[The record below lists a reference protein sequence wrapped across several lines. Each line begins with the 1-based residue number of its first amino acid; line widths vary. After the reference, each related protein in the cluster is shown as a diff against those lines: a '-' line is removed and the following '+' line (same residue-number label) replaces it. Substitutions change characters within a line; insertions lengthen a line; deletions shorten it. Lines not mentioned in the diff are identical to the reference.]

1 MMKPFYSVLIVDD
14 TSEDRLMYR
23 RFLAHDPDASYTF
36 REAESANEGL
46 ELCREQTP
54 DVVLIDFM
62 LPDDNGLD
70 LLEILLAEFGSARF
84 AILMLTGTGNE
95 DVAVEAMKRGAHD
108 YMVKSAGL
116 QQRLILAIHS
126 ALNKVALQQEVAR
139 HRLELE
145 ASNRQLQAA
154 LSAQQS
160 SADRLHLALRAAQ
173 MVTWEWDIHSRQVY
187 WSEGFGERV
196 GVAPDI
202 PGGDFEHFF
211 GLLAPEYREAT
222 WQRLEQ
228 AVASGTLDEMEF
240 SVRAADGSTIWMSA
254 SGYTQRDAN
263 GVPMRLIGIVMD
275 ITARKQADIEL
286 RRREHEY
293 KMLVE
298 NAPDIIARFNAQLQ
312 HIYVSPT
319 VARAT
324 GMPQEA
330 FLGKTNRDLGMPEAQ
345 CELWDTHLRAVFAS
359 GQPTRMEFDFQ
370 TPDGLHYYQ
379 ATIVPERSIE
389 GEVETVMS
397 VARDITDYKTAERRL
412 RFLADASTALA
423 GSLDPV
429 TMLTSVARNTIAYF
443 GGACAIDLADQNDI
457 RVAAI
462 AHHDPG
468 ITASFV
474 EMRQRYPVLAESSHP
489 VAQVL
494 KHGQT
499 IVVEHIPPQIL
510 ADNTY
515 DTEHVRMLRKLQP
528 ASFLMVPVIVR
539 GRTVGVIELY
549 ALGATRH
556 YSPDDVMALEELSRR
571 VALALDNAQL
581 YQEAQE
587 ALREREAFIS
597 IASHEIKNPLTS
609 LLGRAQMLQRRLARL
624 PDAGRAQDDAE
635 IIVSQG
641 LRISSLLTDLLD
653 VSRLASEQLTIARK
667 PLELTELVRSVVAS
681 LQVSAPSHHIA
692 LTHSGSPLWVEGDAG
707 RLDQML
713 MNLINNAVKYSPEG
727 GTIQVDVRAVQNTA
741 QIAIRDEGMGIPA
754 DALPHLFKRF
764 YRVSRSSVQQ
774 VSGSGIGLYVV
785 NQIVQGHGGTI
796 TVASTEGVG
805 STFTVQIPLAQ

>member
-1 MMKPFYSVLIVDD
+1 MTNLSYSVLIVDD
-14 TSEDRLMYR
+14 TPEDRMMYR

-36 REAESANEGL
+36 REAGSADEGL
-46 ELCREQTP
+46 ALCREHAP

-62 LPDDNGLD
+62 LPDEDGLD
-70 LLEILLAEFGSARF
+70 LLESLLGEFGPARF

-108 YMVKSAGL
+108 YMVKSVGL

-126 ALNKVALQQEVAR
+126 ALDKVALQKKIEQQ
-139 HRLELE
+139 RLDLE
-145 ASNRQLQAA
+145 ASNQQLQAA
-154 LSAQQS
+154 LQAQQA
-160 SADRLHLALRAAQ
+160 SADQLHLALRAAQ
-173 MVTWEWDIHSRQVY
+173 MVTWEWDISTRQLR
-187 WSEGFGERV
+187 WSEGFAERV
-196 GVAPDI
+196 GMASDVI
-202 PGGDFEHFF
+202 GGDFELFF
-211 GLLAPEYREAT
+211 GLLAPEYRET
-222 WQRLEQ
+222 TRLRLEH
-228 AVASGTLDEMEF
+228 AVASGTLDEVEF
-240 SVRAADGSTIWMSA
+240 SLRAADGNTIWMLA
-254 SGYTQRDAN
+254 SGYTQRDAS
-263 GVPMRLIGIVMD
+263 GAPARLIGIVMD
-275 ITARKQADIEL
+275 ITARKQAELEL

-298 NAPDIIARFNAQLQ
+298 NAPDIIARFNRDLQ

-319 VARAT
+319 VAQAT

-330 FLGKTNRDLGMPEAQ
+330 FLGKTNRDLGMPEPQ
-345 CELWDTHLRAVFAS
+345 CALWDTHLRAVFAN
-359 GQPTRMEFDFQ
+359 GQPERMEFDFQ
-370 TPDGLHYYQ
+370 TPEGLHHYQ
-379 ATIVPERSIE
+379 ATIVPERSPD
-389 GEVETVMS
+389 GEVATVMS

-429 TMLTSVARNTIAYF
+429 TMLTNMAQSTIAYF

-462 AHHDPG
+462 AHHDPD
-468 ITASFV
+468 IAASFT
-474 EMRQRYPVLAESSHP
+474 EMRQRYPVRAESSHP
-489 VAQVL
+489 VAYVL
-494 KHGQT
+494 KHGQKLVVDT
-499 IVVEHIPPQIL
+499 IPAQII
-510 ADNTY
+510 ADNIY
-515 DTEHVRMLRKLQP
+515 DGEHARIFHKLQP
-528 ASFLMVPVIVR
+528 ASFLMVPLIVR
-539 GRTVGVIELY
+539 ERTVGVLELY
-549 ALGATRH
+549 ALGAPRH
-556 YSPDDVMALEELSRR
+556 YSPDDLMTLEELARR

-624 PDAGRAQDDAE
+624 PEAGRAQDDAE

-653 VSRLASEQLTIARK
+653 VSRLASEQLTITRK
-667 PLELTELVRSVVAS
+667 PLELTELVRNAVAS
-681 LQVSAPSHHIA
+681 LQVSAPGYSIA
-692 LTHSGSPLWVEGDAG
+692 LTGGDSLLWVDGDAG

-713 MNLINNAVKYSPEG
+713 LNLIGNAIKYSPAG
-727 GTIQVDVRAVQNTA
+727 GTIHVDVRAAQNSA
-741 QIAIRDEGMGIPA
+741 QIAIRDEGIGIPA

-764 YRVSRSSVQQ
+764 YRVSRESVQQ

-785 NQIVQGHGGTI
+785 NQIVQGHGGVI
-796 TVASTEGVG
+796 TVTSQEGVG
-805 STFTVQIPLAQ
+805 STFTVQIPLVQ